1 MSEKEK
7 IKTASNNVIDIMST
21 LGKQFVEE
29 ALEHGEP
36 IFNIINQLA
45 KKEEPSKDNSD
56 NSDNIF
62 NKDVCHKI
70 NGNITYYGE
79 KDIYS
84 EVYEYTASTVILF
97 KLPGVNKQDLILEKK
112 IYELDIFCK
121 TSIGDTRM
129 PDFKYNDREI
139 KFRLKIDYNIQ
150 IYNVMAELKD
160 GILKLSIEKP
170 EKSDD
175 ENEQIITVV

>member
-29 ALEHGEP
+29 AIEHGEP

-45 KKEEPSKDNSD
+45 KKEEPNKDNSD
-56 NSDNIF
+56 NSYNIF
-62 NKDVCHKI
+62 NKAICHKI
-70 NGNITYYGE
+70 NDNITYNGE

-84 EVYEYTASTVILF
+84 EVFEYSESTVILF

-112 IYELDIFCK
+112 VNDLDIFCK

-129 PDFKYNDREI
+129 PDFKYKDREI
-139 KFRLKIDYNIQ
+139 KFNLKINYNIQ
-150 IYNVMAELKD
+150 IYNIMAELKD

-170 EKSDD
+170 EKTD
-175 ENEQIITVV
+175 EKEEIITVV